1 MKTRKCLLWLN
12 ARKFSSVNIFT
23 FQQSENVTRGDKLVE
38 NETKKFEAEK
48 KCMASNIGLKQ
59 ISLQLKYPVSQN
71 VLPCDGYLLNL
82 FQSVMTFNRL

>member
-1 MKTRKCLLWLN
+1 M
-12 ARKFSSVNIFT
+12 
-23 FQQSENVTRGDKLVE
+23 E